1 MDMVQTVGKLDPASL
16 VARIVA
22 ELEANPAAQPLLL
35 RALLTNEFRGVP
47 LRLDRIEA
55 DIREMKVDIRRLKTD
70 VAELKTDVAELKTD
84 VAELKTDVAE
94 LKTDDVAE
102 LKTDV
107 AELKGD
113 CLEFKLP
120 QRIRAFLSQ
129 KLALRGTRSMQS
141 ALGLEMGNE
150 LSEAVEQAVD
160 AGLLSDAE
168 ETRVLATDLILR
180 ARRKADRSTVWVAVE
195 ASHTVDGYD
204 VERARESADILG
216 RVFNTDSVAVAMGYG
231 VRAGEQERA
240 DALRVDVFVVDRR
253 AA

>member
-1 MDMVQTVGKLDPASL
+1 MEMAQSVGKPDPTSL
-16 VARIVA
+16 VARIIA

-35 RALLTNEFRGVP
+35 RALLTNEFRGMP

-94 LKTDDVAE
+94 LKTDVAE

-107 AELKGD
+107 AALKGD

-120 QRIRAFLSQ
+120 RRIRAFLSQ
-129 KLALRGTRSMQS
+129 KLALRGVRIMQS
-141 ALGLEMGNE
+141 ALGLEQVNE
-150 LSEAVEQAVD
+150 LSEAVDLAAD
-160 AGLLSDAE
+160 AGAITDDE
-168 ETRVLATDLILR
+168 ETRVLETDLILR
-180 ARRKADRSTVWVAVE
+180 ARRKSDRSTVWVAVE
-195 ASHTVDGYD
+195 ASHTIDGYD
-204 VERARESADILG
+204 IDRARTSANILQ
-216 RVFNTDSVAVAMGYG
+216 RMFSADSVAATVGYG
-231 VRAGEQERA
+231 VRAGEQRRA
-240 DALRVDVFVVDRR
+240 EEQSVEVFVIDRR